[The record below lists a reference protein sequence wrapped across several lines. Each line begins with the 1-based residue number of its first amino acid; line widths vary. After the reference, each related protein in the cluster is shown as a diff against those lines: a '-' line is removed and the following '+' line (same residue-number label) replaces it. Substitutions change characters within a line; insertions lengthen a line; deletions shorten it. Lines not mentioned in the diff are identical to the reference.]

1 MLLKK
6 ANQLLADNKLKE
18 AEFHYKTILESNPQN
33 GEALFGLGR
42 IALRMERFDAAVY
55 LLQKACERLPQMLEP
70 LHALADAF
78 NGVGSP
84 NDALTVLE
92 YAKNLASHNPDP
104 HYYLAQH
111 YLTYGELDKAHT
123 TFAHALSLGVYP
135 VTAYIL
141 FELVQLGRFDKEH
154 NYISNLHHLLTQ
166 TNNLR
171 LKMVCYYALAKSY
184 DKLDDIDQAFN
195 YYKLANKLQLQLS
208 QFNTTELAPFYQA
221 IVDTNNSDF
230 LNQADKSFEGV
241 ITPVFIIGMPR
252 SGSTL
257 IEQIL
262 LGHDDF
268 ASLGEDNSISNKVVA
283 FIEHQ
288 TKTTYPGCL
297 KMLTPV
303 LIKKA
308 RELYLN
314 QLKSAATV
322 RPYMINKLPANYQ
335 TFGLIYVLF
344 PSAKFIYIEREF
356 NAIAWSVFSN
366 YFAENEPY
374 FCSLS
379 EFKCYYE
386 LAQKL
391 MSHWHTHLTDSIFT
405 LQYEQLVSEPKE
417 QLSALM
423 SFLDTDFNPAMLNFY
438 SSKKAVNTLSKA
450 AVREPIN
457 NKAVDKWKRFESA
470 INSLLNESQT
480 TPTDP

>member
-6 ANQLLADNKLKE
+6 ANQLLSENKLKE
-18 AEFHYKTILESNPQN
+18 AEFHYKTLLEADPQN

-84 NDALTVLE
+84 TDALTVLE
-92 YAKNLASHNPDP
+92 YAKSLASHNPEP

-111 YLTYGELDKAHT
+111 YLTYGELDKAHAT
-123 TFAHALSLGVYP
+123 LAHALSLGVYP

-141 FELVQLGRFDKEH
+141 FELVQLGRFDSEQ

-184 DKLDDIDQAFN
+184 DKLNDIDQAIN
-195 YYKLANKLQLQLS
+195 YYQLANKFQLQLS
-208 QFNTTELAPFYQA
+208 QFSTTELTPFYQH
-221 IVDTNNSDF
+221 IIDTNNSDF
-230 LNQADKSFEGV
+230 LNQADVSYEGA

-268 ASLGEDNSISNKVVA
+268 ASLGEDNSISNKVLA
-283 FIEHQ
+283 FIEHHTQ
-288 TKTTYPGCL
+288 TPYPACL
-297 KMLTPV
+297 NKLTPP

-308 RELYLN
+308 RELYIT
-314 QLKSAATV
+314 QLKSAAIV
-322 RPYMINKLPANYQ
+322 RPYMLNKLPANYQ
-335 TFGLIYVLF
+335 TLGLIYVLF

-374 FCSLS
+374 FCSLN

-391 MSHWHTHLTDSIFT
+391 MLHWHAHLTESIFT
-405 LQYEQLVSEPKE
+405 LQYEQLVSDPKE
-417 QLSALM
+417 QLSALLT
-423 SFLDTDFNPAMLNFY
+423 FLNTDFNPAMLNFY
-438 SSKKAVNTLSKA
+438 KSKKAVNTLSKA

-470 INSLLNESQT
+470 INSLMNESQT
-480 TPTDP
+480 TPEDQ

>member
-78 NGVGSP
+78 NDVGSP

-297 KMLTPV
+297 KMLTPA

-335 TFGLIYVLF
+335 TLGLIYVLF
-344 PSAKFIYIEREF
+344 PSTKFIYIEREF

-379 EFKCYYE
+379 EFKYYYE

-438 SSKKAVNTLSKA
+438 TSKKAVNTLSKA